1 MTNTSNGFLDALV
14 STVRENPLAAALV
27 GGGAFWLLVG
37 NEKLK
42 ALASSATDASSAVGD
57 IWESNARAASS
68 SFRRAVAPP
77 TAPEMDGDGSFQ
89 MVDRLRDAS
98 GAAANAVSETADKIK
113 SRFDD
118 STSYVQEK
126 LGSLGEPLPGKE
138 AFTSAQS
145 SVTDL
150 LERQP
155 LVLGIVG
162 AAIGAAVAGAFRTFD
177 LENEWLGEISDDVK
191 ADLNARAGSVS
202 KSLRKSSDTLA
213 AELGDAATEATDRL
227 KQAGMDAAAAAR
239 ANVST

>member
-1 MTNTSNGFLDALV
+1 MSSTNKGFLDSLV

-57 IWESNARAASS
+57 IWQRDARAASS
-68 SFRRAVAPP
+68 GFRRTVAPP
-77 TAPEMDGDGSFQ
+77 TAPEMDSDGSFQ
-89 MVDRLRDAS
+89 MGDRLRDAS
-98 GAAANAVSETADKIK
+98 GAVADAVTETADKIK

-118 STSYVQEK
+118 STSYAREK
-126 LGSLGEPLPGKE
+126 LRGLGEPLPGKE

-155 LVLGIVG
+155 LVLGLVG

-177 LENEWLGEISDDVK
+177 LENEWLGEISDEVK

-202 KSLRKSSDTLA
+202 QSLRESSDTLT
-213 AELGDAATEATDRL
+213 AELGDAAAEATDRL

-239 ANVST
+239 AKVST